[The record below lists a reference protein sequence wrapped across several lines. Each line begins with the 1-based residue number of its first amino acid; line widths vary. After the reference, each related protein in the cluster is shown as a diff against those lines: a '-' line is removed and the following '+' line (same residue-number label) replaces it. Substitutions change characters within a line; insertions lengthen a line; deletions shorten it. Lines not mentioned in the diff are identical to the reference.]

1 MNKLI
6 FTKLRGRT
14 VSVLASEKRVLQMEF
29 EGEEAAE
36 QIGTIYIGKV
46 RNVVKNLN
54 AAFVEYKP
62 GVNGYYS
69 LNDNRVH
76 VFADG
81 TSSDRPLKSGDEI
94 LVQIARAAVKT
105 KDAVLSGEL
114 NLTGRYAAVTN
125 NGEKFGISAKIRDKK
140 WREAFKTQWEALKA
154 AGSAPECGVII
165 RTNAY
170 EAAFD
175 EVSVE
180 VKVLS
185 EKLDKICRD
194 AAFRTPHSVLYKPD
208 SFASAAVRDMRMND
222 TAEVVTDIPEIYE
235 ELKSCGLAFREDAA
249 CAAETAASAPTLR
262 FYEDSYPLAA
272 LYHLESSLERATGK
286 NVWLK
291 SGGYLV
297 IEPTEAMTVID
308 VNTGKNVDKK
318 SPEDTYFKT
327 NMEAAAE
334 IAAQMRLRN
343 LSGIIIVDFIDMT
356 DENHNAELLA
366 AFRQY
371 LAADPVK
378 TTLVDMTALGLVEV
392 TRKKIKRPL
401 HEQLRGI
408 TGNISQNY

>member
-1 MNKLI
+1 MKTLNKLI
-6 FTKLRGRT
+6 FTTLRGRT
-14 VSVLASEKRVLQMEF
+14 AAVLASEKRILQIDF

-69 LNDNRVH
+69 LNENTVH
-76 VFADG
+76 TFADG
-81 TSSDRPLKSGDEI
+81 RREKRPLKSGDEI
-94 LVQIARAAVKT
+94 VVQIARAAVKT

-114 NLTGRYAAVTN
+114 SLAGRYVTVLN
-125 NGEKFGISAKIRDKK
+125 RCSDTEHKVNSLGISAKIKNKR
-140 WREAFKTQWEALKA
+140 WREAFKEQWETADTPDC
-154 AGSAPECGVII
+154 SVIV

-170 EAAFD
+170 EADFEVILKEAKALD
-175 EVSVE
+175 EQL
-180 VKVLS
+180 K
-185 EKLDKICRD
+185 KICHD
-194 AAFRTPHSVLYKPD
+194 AAYRTPHSVLYRPD
-208 SFASAAVRDMRMND
+208 SFAVSMIRDLRMNHD
-222 TAEVVTDIPEIYE
+222 IEIVTDLPEIYK
-235 ELKSCGLAFREDAA
+235 ELLASELISSIQ
-249 CAAETAASAPTLR
+249 TISLR
-262 FYEDSYPLAA
+262 YYDDSYPLSA
-272 LYHLESSLERATGK
+272 LYNLESSLDRALNK

-318 SPEDTYFKT
+318 SPEETYFRT

-334 IAAQMRLRN
+334 IAAQLRLRN

-356 DENHNAELLA
+356 EEAHNSELLST
-366 AFRQY
+366 FRQY
-371 LAADPVK
+371 LNADPVK

-392 TRKKIKRPL
+392 TRKKVKRPI
-401 HEQLRGI
+401 HEIAAKRR
-408 TGNISQNY
+408 

>member
-1 MNKLI
+1 
-6 FTKLRGRT
+6 
-14 VSVLASEKRVLQMEF
+14 MEF

-69 LNDNRVH
+69 LNDNHVH

-81 TSSDRPLKSGDEI
+81 TCSDRPLKSGDEI

-140 WREAFKTQWEALKA
+140 WREAFKTQWEAAKED
-154 AGSAPECGVII
+154 GNVPSCGVIV

-170 EAAFD
+170 EVSFD
-175 EVSVE
+175 DVTAEVI
-180 VKVLS
+180 KLS
-185 EKLDKICRD
+185 EKLDKICHD

-208 SFASAAVRDMRMND
+208 SFASAAVRDLRLND
-222 TAEVVTDIPEIYE
+222 TEEVVTDIPEIYE
-235 ELKSCGLAFREDAA
+235 ELKNCGL
-249 CAAETAASAPTLR
+249 TLR
-262 FYEDSYPLAA
+262 LYEDSYPLTA

-308 VNTGKNVDKK
+308 INTGKNVDKK
-318 SPEDTYFKT
+318 SPEETYFKT

-356 DENHNAELLA
+356 DENHNVELLA

-392 TRKKIKRPL
+392 TRKKLKRPL
-401 HEQLRGI
+401 HEQLRG
-408 TGNISQNY
+408 